1 MRTLIT
7 FGLGAL
13 TMYLLDPQQGRRR
26 RALLGD
32 QVTHARRLIHERAQ
46 GRASDPSNRA
56 YGVAAEARRAV
67 RNPLEPDK
75 PTDTP
80 DSAHHLGR

>member
-13 TMYLLDPQQGRRR
+13 TMYLLDPQHGRRR

-32 QVTHARRLIHERAQ
+32 QVTHAKRLIRERAQ
-46 GRASDPSNRA
+46 GGMIDT
-56 YGVAAEARRAV
+56 E
-67 RNPLEPDK
+67 LERDK
-75 PTDTP
+75 PADTP
-80 DSAHHLGR
+80 QSAHHLGR